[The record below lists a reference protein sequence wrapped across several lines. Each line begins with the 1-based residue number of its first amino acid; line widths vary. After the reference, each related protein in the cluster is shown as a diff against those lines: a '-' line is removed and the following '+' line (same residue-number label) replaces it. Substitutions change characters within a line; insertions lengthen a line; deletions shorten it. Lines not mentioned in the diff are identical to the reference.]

1 MTQLSKPRYGWWS
14 YVKHMARNYP
24 NLCMELEN
32 LRSISTTANY
42 SMEPH
47 GGGDARG
54 TENAAMRQL
63 SPVKMREYEA
73 VRKAVE
79 AAGAVPGN
87 GYLRVKLAE
96 LVYFKRTHTLEGAC
110 QALHIS
116 YITGKRYNQ
125 DFLCGI
131 AKNFGL
137 LER

>member
-1 MTQLSKPRYGWWS
+1 MSKPRYGWWT
-14 YVKHMARNYP
+14 YAKYMARNYP
-24 NLCMELEN
+24 TLSRELEDK
-32 LRSISTTANY
+32 RSISTTANY
-42 SMEPH
+42 SSGPR
-47 GGGDARG
+47 GSGDARG

-79 AAGAVPGN
+79 DTGAVPGN
-87 GYLRVKLAE
+87 GYLRVKLVE
-96 LVYFKRTHTLEGAC
+96 MVYFKRTHTLEGAC
-110 QALHIS
+110 QELHIS

>member
-1 MTQLSKPRYGWWS
+1 MSKPRYGWWS
-14 YVKHMARNYP
+14 YAKYMARNYT
-24 NLCMELEN
+24 NLFRELEEKQ
-32 LRSISTTANY
+32 SISTTANY
-42 SMEPH
+42 SAGPRGSGE
-47 GGGDARG
+47 ARG
-54 TENAAMRQL
+54 TEAAAIRQL

-79 AAGAVPGN
+79 ASSSVPGN
-87 GYLRVKLAE
+87 GHLRVKLVE
-96 LVYFKRTHTLEGAC
+96 MVYFKRTHTLEGAC

>member
-1 MTQLSKPRYGWWS
+1 MSKTRYGWWS
-14 YVKHMARNYP
+14 YAKYMARNYP
-24 NLCMELEN
+24 NLCLELKEKQ
-32 LRSISTTANY
+32 SISTTSNY
-42 SMEPH
+42 SSSHRGSGE
-47 GGGDARG
+47 ARG
-54 TENAAMRQL
+54 TESAAIRQL

-73 VRKAVE
+73 VRRALE

-87 GYLRVKLAE
+87 GYLRVKLVE
-96 LVYFKRTHTLEGAC
+96 MVYFKRTHTLEGAC

-131 AKNFGL
+131 AKNFGI

>member
-1 MTQLSKPRYGWWS
+1 MSKPRYGWWT
-14 YVKHMARNYP
+14 YVKYMARNYP
-24 NLCMELEN
+24 NLCRELEDK
-32 LRSISTTANY
+32 RATSTTANY
-42 SMEPH
+42 SLRPRGNGE
-47 GGGDARG
+47 ARG
-54 TENAAMRQL
+54 TEAAAMRQL

-79 AAGAVPGN
+79 AAGSIPGN
-87 GYLRVKLAE
+87 GHLRVKLVE
-96 LVYFKRTHTLEGAC
+96 IVYFKRTHTLDGAC
-110 QALHIS
+110 QSLHIS

>member
-1 MTQLSKPRYGWWS
+1 MSKPRYGWWT
-14 YVKHMARNYP
+14 YAKYMARNYP
-24 NLCMELEN
+24 NLCRELEDK
-32 LRSISTTANY
+32 RATSTTANY
-42 SMEPH
+42 SAGPRGSGE
-47 GGGDARG
+47 ARG
-54 TENAAMRQL
+54 TEAAAMRQL

-96 LVYFKRTHTLEGAC
+96 MVYFKRTHTLEGAC
-110 QALHIS
+110 QSLHIS
-116 YITGKRYNQ
+116 YGTAKNYNH

-137 LER
+137 L